1 MRLILSAAL
10 LAALLSSGAQA
21 QQSQLADP
29 QQQQQGQKA
38 TQTPAGKAGTEEPSA
53 HIPTDRPQDMAPLV
67 QGRWNVPTA
76 PADSQT
82 VPAKFSERNAYIDS
96 LPTMAAALIWLND
109 SDRQQIA
116 AALRAD
122 NAPLVQLEAAP
133 AEELSGAFELR
144 DLPKAVTD
152 AWPGLAGYSYLRT
165 ADRAVIVRE
174 PNSVVVGEIPL
185 ANATTGSAK

>member
-1 MRLILSAAL
+1 MRLTLSAAA
-10 LAALLSSGAQA
+10 LAALFATAAAQA
-21 QQSQLADP
+21 Q
-29 QQQQQGQKA
+29 
-38 TQTPAGKAGTEEPSA
+38 PS
-53 HIPTDRPQDMAPLV
+53 PLV

-122 NAPLVQLEAAP
+122 NAPVVQAEAAP

-152 AWPGLAGYSYLRT
+152 TWPGLAGYSYLRT

-174 PNSVVVGEIPL
+174 PNSVVEGVIPL
-185 ANATTGSAK
+185 ADATTGSAKEAGAAAPVPGGEAGGIGE